1 MLERDYQ
8 KGLIKRIKNLM
19 PEVTRIIKNDAKL
32 KQGIQDLLVSY
43 GNRCAWLEVK
53 KSKNAKHQPNQDYYV
68 DLVNSQ
74 GGFARFI
81 YPENEDTVLK
91 EMIEEVFYDLV

>member
-19 PEVTRIIKNDAKL
+19 PEGTRIIKNDAKL

-43 GNRCAWLEVK
+43 GNRCAWLEIK
-53 KSKNAKHQPNQDYYV
+53 KC
-68 DLVNSQ
+68 
-74 GGFARFI
+74 
-81 YPENEDTVLK
+81 
-91 EMIEEVFYDLV
+91 

>member
-19 PEVTRIIKNDAKL
+19 PEGTRIIKNDAKL

-68 DLVNSQ
+68 KHLDNMS
-74 GGFARFI
+74 FSRFI
-81 YPENEDTVLK
+81 NPSNK
-91 EMIEEVFYDLV
+91 EEVLNDLEQAFKP

>member
-8 KGLIKRIKNLM
+8 KGLVQRIKDMM
-19 PEVTRIIKNDAKL
+19 PPGTRVIKNDAQL

-53 KSKNAKHQPNQDYYV
+53 KSKNAKHQPNQDFYV

-81 YPENEDTVLK
+81 YPENEKEVLSDMMK
-91 EMIEEVFYDLV
+91 EVFHDLV

>member
-19 PEVTRIIKNDAKL
+19 PEGTRIIKNDAKL

-43 GNRCAWLEVK
+43 GNRCACLEVK

>member
-19 PEVTRIIKNDAKL
+19 PEGTRIIKNDAKL

-68 DLVNSQ
+68 NKLKGMSYSS
-74 GGFARFI
+74 FI
-81 YPENEDTVLK
+81 SPDN
-91 EMIEEVFYDLV
+91 EEVVLNEISNALRS

>member
-8 KGLIKRIKNLM
+8 KGLVKRIKDMM
-19 PEVTRIIKNDAKL
+19 PPGTRVIKNDAQL

-43 GNRCAWLEVK
+43 GDRCAWLEVK
-53 KSKNAKHQPNQDYYV
+53 KSKNAKHQPNQDFYV

-81 YPENEDTVLK
+81 YPENEEEVLS
-91 EMIEEVFYDLV
+91 EMMEEVFHDLV

>member
-19 PEVTRIIKNDAKL
+19 PEGTRIIKNDAKL

-53 KSKNAKHQPNQDYYV
+53 KSKNAKHQPNQDYQIWCCEKKKIR
-68 DLVNSQ
+68 L
-74 GGFARFI
+74 
-81 YPENEDTVLK
+81 ELK
-91 EMIEEVFYDLV
+91 LEKSYEK

>member
-8 KGLIKRIKNLM
+8 KELIKRIKNLM
-19 PEVTRIIKNDAKL
+19 PEGTRIIKNDAKL

-53 KSKNAKHQPNQDYYV
+53 QSKNAKRRPNQDYYV